1 MATENQ
7 TATQSRTQNLERQEV
22 KDVRAHPG
30 AGRAEGA
37 AILPAVDIFENEDG
51 IVLVA
56 DMPGVA
62 PQGLSVEVD
71 HQVLT
76 ISGSID
82 VDMPSGLHATYAE
95 LRGTRY
101 TRRFTLSNELDPE
114 RIDAQ
119 VNNGVLTLRL
129 PKKEAH
135 KPRRIEI
142 KTP

>member
-7 TATQSRTQNLERQEV
+7 TATQAQGQTLDQQQPKDAHTRPTATRTERTTL
-22 KDVRAHPG
+22 
-30 AGRAEGA
+30 
-37 AILPAVDIFENEDG
+37 LPAVDIFENEDG

-62 PQGLSVEVD
+62 PQGLDVEVD

-76 ISGSID
+76 IAGSID
-82 VDMPSGLHATYAE
+82 VDMPAGLHATYAE

-101 TRRFTLSNELDPE
+101 ERRFTLSNELDPE
-114 RIDAQ
+114 RIEAQ

-129 PKKEAH
+129 PKKEIH